1 VAAIT
6 PAGMWQQ
13 QVITD
18 IFSSHVP
25 TSKPR
30 FPVSTP
36 HDSSPHDSSPH
47 DFSLVI
53 ACGPEDSTL
62 LAPVGYP
69 ERRSHLAMAETE
81 THVSS
86 VYEGE
91 SVRSYGE
98 ATSRSNHTGAEDGAI
113 DAGAAG
119 EPPRRRWRYHNLDS
133 ALLEFLA
140 FLAECSVPVVSI
152 QDLTFGDASLGG
164 GQTMKVL
171 AGKFKGQ
178 DVAIKLFKQHAF
190 KPGYTTR
197 EPTAMED
204 EAATFAKSLKD
215 LTFEIRIMRHPQL
228 ISHPNIVRLHA
239 VAFQDGLQVPRAT
252 SSSPTDETA
261 TDQTPRARAM
271 RQEVWFPVLVL
282 EPAAKSYPDLA
293 QFFKAHAHTEGD
305 VSQEVVSSLICDIAM
320 GLSSLHKL
328 GITHGDVKDDNILLF
343 NNSEDTEGSAVVA
356 KVADFGAAG
365 IDAAREATRAQS
377 RYWAAPEALERPSG
391 WEGLRLTPEADVYS
405 FGILAATIALRGRKV
420 FDGVEAYTVK
430 MNDEAAEHITTQL
443 ASFEASGESSFL
455 KSIEKV
461 VNRTVLV
468 DRRKRLGDLSLVA
481 ELLGKRR
488 LV

>member
-1 VAAIT
+1 MATIGHHRRFGSHT
-6 PAGMWQQ
+6 PT
-13 QVITD
+13 I
-18 IFSSHVP
+18 
-25 TSKPR
+25 KPR

-36 HDSSPHDSSPH
+36 NDP
-47 DFSLVI
+47 SLVI
-53 ACGPEDSTL
+53 AYGPNDSAL

-69 ERRSHLAMAETE
+69 ERSSHLAMAETE

-91 SVRSYGE
+91 SVPSYGE
-98 ATSRSNHTGAEDGAI
+98 AASGSEHTGAKDGSVGS
-113 DAGAAG
+113 GAA
-119 EPPRRRWRYHNLDS
+119 ENPPRRRWRYHNLDS

-152 QDLTFGDASLGG
+152 QDLTFGDASFGD

-178 DVAIKLFKQHAF
+178 DVAIKLLKKSAF

-197 EPTAMED
+197 EPRAMED
-204 EAATFAKSLKD
+204 EAAAFAKSLKD

-228 ISHPNIVRLHA
+228 IGHPNIVQLHA

-252 SSSPTDETA
+252 SSSSTDDTT
-261 TDQTPRARAM
+261 TDQTPRAGAVQ
-271 RQEVWFPVLVL
+271 QEIWFPVLIL
-282 EPAAKSYPDLA
+282 EPAAKSYPTLA
-293 QFFKAHAHTEGD
+293 QFFKAHAHTE
-305 VSQEVVSSLICDIAM
+305 VAIPQEVVSSLICDIAM
-320 GLSSLHKL
+320 GLSALHKL

-343 NNSEDTEGSAVVA
+343 NSCEDTEGGAVVA

-377 RYWAAPEALERPSG
+377 RYWAAPEALERPPG

-405 FGILAATIALRGRKV
+405 FGILAATIVLRGRKV

-430 MNDEAAEHITTQL
+430 VNGGAAKHITTQL
-443 ASFEASGESSFL
+443 ANFGPSDKSSFR
-455 KSIEKV
+455 KSIENV
-461 VNRTVLV
+461 VNQTVLV
-468 DRRKRLGDLSLVA
+468 DRRKRLGDLSVVA
-481 ELLGKRR
+481 ELLGERR